1 MALWEGITEIFGES
15 LLSNVLVGTAA
26 LVIAPIVVPAVAAGL
41 RPVAKT
47 VIRGGV
53 YVYEMTWEIIAEA
66 GEQVGDLMAEA
77 RAEMVTSA
85 AGESQA

>member
-15 LLSNVLVGTAA
+15 LLSNVLVGTAV

-47 VIRGGV
+47 IIRGGV
-53 YVYEMTWEIIAEA
+53 YVYETA
-66 GEQVGDLMAEA
+66 GEILAETGEQIGDLMAEA
-77 RAEMVTSA
+77 RAEMMTSA
-85 AGESQA
+85 AGERQA